1 MKGKLHCM
9 MTRNVEGINVSYTVT
24 NVGPCIGGE
33 AMLIVSPK
41 VSILV
46 DTGYGFCGNQL
57 VENIE
62 KVLNGRDLDY
72 IFLSHSHYD
81 HVLGSPYCKRRWP
94 DAKIVTTEYALNVMK
109 KDSARATMKK
119 LNAFAAKVFK
129 VAEYEDLTDDLTAD
143 VLVKEGDIVNAGEFS
158 FKVMEFPGHTRDS
171 IGFYDEKE
179 KFLLSCETN
188 GVYVG
193 DDEMVPQYLIGYQ
206 ITLDSRDKGLALD
219 IRYMLL
225 SHYDIII
232 GDRCMKLLRRAREMA
247 VIGAE
252 EVMEG
257 YRSGLNEQE
266 LIDVVKKRYYTDYA
280 RAIQPEAAFDE
291 NAKYMIPM
299 VIKELSEKQN

>member
-9 MTRNVEGINVSYTVT
+9 MTRNVEGINVDYTVT

-129 VAEYEDLTDDLTAD
+129 VQEYEDLTDELTAD

-206 ITLDSRDKGLALD
+206 ITLDSMDKGLALD

-232 GDRCMKLLRRAREMA
+232 GDRCMKLLKRAREMA

-257 YRSGLNEQE
+257 YRSGQTEEE
-266 LIDVVKKRYYTDYA
+266 LIAIVKKRYYTDYA
-280 RAIQPEAAFDE
+280 RKIQPEAAFDE

-299 VIKELSEKQN
+299 VIRELSQKE

>member
-1 MKGKLHCM
+1 MKRKLQCM
-9 MTRNVEGINVSYTVT
+9 QTRQVSGINVDYEVT
-24 NVGPCIGGE
+24 NVGPAIGGE
-33 AMLIVSPK
+33 AMLMVTPT

-57 VENIE
+57 VENIK
-62 KVLNGRDLDY
+62 KVLGDRKLDF

-81 HVLGSPYCKRRWP
+81 HVLGSPYCKRQWP
-94 DAKIVTTEYALNVMK
+94 DAKIVTTEYALKVMQ

-129 VAEYEDLTDDLTAD
+129 VAEYEDLTDSLTAD
-143 VLVKEGDIVNAGEFS
+143 ILVKEGDIVEAGEFR

-179 KFLLSCETN
+179 KLLLSCETN

-193 DDEMVPQYLIGYQ
+193 DDEMVPQYLVGYQ
-206 ITLDSRDKGLALD
+206 ITLDSMDKGLALD
-219 IRYMLL
+219 IQYMLL

-232 GDRCMKLLRRAREMA
+232 GDRCMKLLKRAREMA

>member
-1 MKGKLHCM
+1 MKGKLQCM
-9 MTRNVEGINVSYTVT
+9 QTREVKGINVDYTVT
-24 NVGPCIGGE
+24 NVGPAIGGE

-41 VSILV
+41 TAILV

-57 VENIE
+57 AENVK
-62 KVLNGRDLDY
+62 KVLDGRELDF

-81 HVLGSPYCKRRWP
+81 HVLGSPYVKREYP
-94 DAKIVTTEYALNVMK
+94 KAQVVTTEYALKVMK

-129 VAEYEDLTDDLTAD
+129 VAEYEDLTDSLDAD
-143 VLVKEGDIVNAGEFS
+143 VLVKEGDIVQAGEFT
-158 FKVMEFPGHTRDS
+158 FKVLEFPGHTRDS

-193 DDEMVPQYLIGYQ
+193 DDEMVPQYLVGYQ
-206 ITLDSRDKGLALD
+206 VTLDSMDKGLALD
-219 IRYMLL
+219 VEYMLL

-232 GDRCMKLLRRAREMA
+232 GDRCRKLLKRARYMA
-247 VIGAE
+247 VAGAE

-257 YRSGLNEQE
+257 YRNGMDEQQ
-266 LIDVVKKRYYTDYA
+266 LIEVVKKKYYTDYA
-280 RAIQPEAAFDE
+280 RRIQPEAAFDE

-299 VIKELSEKQN
+299 VIKELSAKQ

>member
-1 MKGKLHCM
+1 MKRKLQCM
-9 MTRNVEGINVSYTVT
+9 QTRQVSGINVNYEVT
-24 NVGPCIGGE
+24 NVGPAIGGE
-33 AMLIVSPK
+33 AMLMVTPT

-57 VENIE
+57 VENIK
-62 KVLNGRDLDY
+62 KVLGDRKLDF

-81 HVLGSPYCKRRWP
+81 HVLGSPYCKRQWP
-94 DAKIVTTEYALNVMK
+94 DAKIVTTEYALKVMQ

-129 VAEYEDLTDDLTAD
+129 VAEYEDLTDSLTAD
-143 VLVKEGDIVNAGEFS
+143 ILVKEGDIVEAGEFR

-179 KFLLSCETN
+179 KLLLSCETN

-193 DDEMVPQYLIGYQ
+193 DDEMVPQYLVGYQ
-206 ITLDSRDKGLALD
+206 ITLDSMDKGLALD
-219 IRYMLL
+219 IQYMLL

>member
-9 MTRNVEGINVSYTVT
+9 MTRNVEGINVNYTVT
-24 NVGPCIGGE
+24 NVGPAIGGE
-33 AMLIVSPK
+33 AMLIVTPK

-46 DTGYGFCGNQL
+46 DTGFGFCGNQL
-57 VENIE
+57 VENVE
-62 KVLNGRDLDY
+62 KVLNGRDLDF

-81 HVLGSPYCKRRWP
+81 HVGGSPYCKRRWP
-94 DAKIVTTEYALNVMK
+94 DTKVVTTEYALNIMRK
-109 KDSARATMKK
+109 ESARATMKK
-119 LNAFAAKVFK
+119 LNGFAAKVFK
-129 VAEYEDLTDDLTAD
+129 VEEYEDLTDNLDAD
-143 VLVKEGDIVNAGEFS
+143 VLVKEGDIVDAGEFS
-158 FKVMEFPGHTRDS
+158 FKVLEFPGHTKDS

-193 DDEMVPQYLIGYQ
+193 DDEMVPQYLVGYQ
-206 ITLDSRDKGLALD
+206 VTLDSMDKGLALD

-225 SHYDIII
+225 SHYDIIL

-257 YRSGLNEQE
+257 YRNGMSEEE
-266 LIDVVKKRYYTDYA
+266 LIAVIKKRYYTDYA
-280 RAIQPEAAFDE
+280 RKIQPEAAFDE
-291 NAKYMIPM
+291 NAKYLIPM
-299 VIKELSEKQN
+299 VIRELSQKQ

>member
-1 MKGKLHCM
+1 MKGKLQCM
-9 MTRNVEGINVSYTVT
+9 QTRNVEGINVNYTVT
-24 NVGPCIGGE
+24 NVGPAIGGE
-33 AMLIVSPK
+33 AMLIVTPK

-46 DTGYGFCGNQL
+46 DSGFGFCGNQL
-57 VENIE
+57 VENIK
-62 KVLNGRDLDY
+62 KVLNGRKLDF

-81 HVLGSPYCKRRWP
+81 HVLGSPYCKREWP
-94 DAKIVTTEYALNVMK
+94 DAQIVTTEYALNVMRK
-109 KDSARATMKK
+109 ESARATMKK
-119 LNAFAAKVFK
+119 LNGFAARIFK
-129 VAEYEDLTDDLTAD
+129 VTEYEDLTDNLTAD
-143 VLVKEGDIVNAGEFS
+143 VLVKEGDIVQAGEFT
-158 FKVMEFPGHTRDS
+158 FKVLEFPGHTRDS

-193 DDEMVPQYLIGYQ
+193 NDEMVPQYLVGYQ
-206 ITLDSRDKGLALD
+206 VTLDSMDKGLALD

-257 YRSGLNEQE
+257 YRSGMNEQE
-266 LIDVVKKRYYTDYA
+266 LIAVIKKRYYTDYA
-280 RAIQPEAAFDE
+280 RMIQPEAAFDE
-291 NAKYMIPM
+291 NAKYLIPM
-299 VIKELSEKQN
+299 VIKELSQKQ

>member
-1 MKGKLHCM
+1 MKGKLQCM
-9 MTRNVEGINVSYTVT
+9 QTREVKGINVDYTVT
-24 NVGPCIGGE
+24 NVGPAIGGE
-33 AMLIVSPK
+33 AMLIVTPK
-41 VSILV
+41 TAILV

-57 VENIE
+57 AENVK
-62 KVLNGRDLDY
+62 KVLDGRALDF

-81 HVLGSPYCKRRWP
+81 HVLGSPYVKREYP
-94 DAKIVTTEYALNVMK
+94 DAKIVTTEYALKVMK

-129 VAEYEDLTDDLTAD
+129 VAEYEDLTDSLDAD
-143 VLVKEGDIVNAGEFS
+143 VLVKEGDIVQAGEFT
-158 FKVMEFPGHTRDS
+158 FKVLEFPGHTRDS

-193 DDEMVPQYLIGYQ
+193 DDEMVPQYLVGYQ
-206 ITLDSRDKGLALD
+206 VTLDSMDKGLALD
-219 IRYMLL
+219 VQYMLL

-232 GDRCMKLLRRAREMA
+232 GDRCRKLLERARYMA
-247 VIGAE
+247 VAGAE

-257 YRSGLNEQE
+257 YRAGMDEQQ
-266 LIDVVKKRYYTDYA
+266 LIEVVKKKYYTDYA
-280 RAIQPEAAFDE
+280 RRIQPEAAFDE

-299 VIKELSEKQN
+299 VIKELSQKE

>member
-1 MKGKLHCM
+1 MKGKLQCM
-9 MTRNVEGINVSYTVT
+9 QTREVKGINVDYTVT
-24 NVGPCIGGE
+24 NVGPAIGGE
-33 AMLIVSPK
+33 SMLIVTPK
-41 VSILV
+41 TAILV

-57 VENIE
+57 AENVR
-62 KVLNGRDLDY
+62 KVLGDRKLDF

-81 HVLGSPYCKRRWP
+81 HVLGSPYVKREYP
-94 DAKIVTTEYALNVMK
+94 EAKIVTTEYALKVMK

-129 VAEYEDLTDDLTAD
+129 VAEYEDLTDSLDAD
-143 VLVKEGDIVNAGEFS
+143 VLVKEGDIVQAGEFT
-158 FKVMEFPGHTRDS
+158 FKVLEFPGHTRDS

-193 DDEMVPQYLIGYQ
+193 DDEMVPQYLVGYQ
-206 ITLDSRDKGLALD
+206 ITLDSMDKGLALD
-219 IRYMLL
+219 VQYMLL

-232 GDRCMKLLRRAREMA
+232 GDRCRKLLERARYMA
-247 VIGAE
+247 VAGAE

-257 YRSGLNEQE
+257 YRNGMDEQQ
-266 LIDVVKKRYYTDYA
+266 LIDVVKKKYYTDYA
-280 RAIQPEAAFDE
+280 RRIQPEAAFDE

-299 VIKELSEKQN
+299 VIKELSQKE